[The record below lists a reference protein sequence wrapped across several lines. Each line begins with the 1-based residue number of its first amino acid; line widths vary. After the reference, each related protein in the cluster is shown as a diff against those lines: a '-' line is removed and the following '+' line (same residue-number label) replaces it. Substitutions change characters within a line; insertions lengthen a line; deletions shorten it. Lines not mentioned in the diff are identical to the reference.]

1 MLICHISGKHRAFW
15 RELYTV
21 EEAEHL
27 IGLVNAAK
35 ESNIDFY
42 YSLSPGLDITY
53 SSEKEVSALKRKLEQ
68 VTQFGCSAGKFK
80 SFLSIIDLTTNVSY
94 NSCFAFR

>member
-1 MLICHISGKHRAFW
+1 MFIFCFPGKHRAFW

-27 IGLVNAAK
+27 MGLVTAAK
-35 ESNIDFY
+35 ESKIDFY

-53 SSEKEVSALKRKLEQ
+53 SSEKEVSALKRKLDQ
-68 VTQFGCSAGKFK
+68 VLQFGCSAG
-80 SFLSIIDLTTNVSY
+80 NY
-94 NSCFAFR
+94 